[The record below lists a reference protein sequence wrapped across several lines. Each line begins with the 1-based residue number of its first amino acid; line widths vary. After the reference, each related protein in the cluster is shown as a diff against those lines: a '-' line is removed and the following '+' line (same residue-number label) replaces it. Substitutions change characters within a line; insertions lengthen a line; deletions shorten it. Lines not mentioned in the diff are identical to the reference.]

1 MNNNL
6 HPFGLIFNI
15 KNENCL
21 KEFLGNKNGRGIV
34 YIDLV
39 NSKKFSFKSLSDEAR
54 KMCEPGNNVGGS
66 SQISEAFS
74 YELFARWGNTE
85 IEKTEKEIFDL
96 FKPRRICDYVCKI
109 NGVSVGVSVT
119 RAIKFRKGYPGND
132 INKFRGKLT
141 EKGVHDFIKKK
152 LNDLKETSERQKNLY
167 WKKQILH
174 VWVLNEDSANIVSNV
189 TSTILNDHYS
199 NTLVVISKAEESDF
213 IFNNNFKQIPGT

>member
-74 YELFARWGNTE
+74 YELFARWGITE
-85 IEKTEKEIFDL
+85 IEKVSRVWPFVYCNMFSWVTCLKIDLLLKLLLFFTPSESLTRDTGKICQLIIETINLSWSIPHLSFKILVLLIAWRVKFLNNKKVNIICHEI
-96 FKPRRICDYVCKI
+96 
-109 NGVSVGVSVT
+109 
-119 RAIKFRKGYPGND
+119 
-132 INKFRGKLT
+132 
-141 EKGVHDFIKKK
+141 
-152 LNDLKETSERQKNLY
+152 
-167 WKKQILH
+167 W
-174 VWVLNEDSANIVSNV
+174 
-189 TSTILNDHYS
+189 
-199 NTLVVISKAEESDF
+199 
-213 IFNNNFKQIPGT
+213 